1 MGSPTVIADIAT
13 TGANPQIVSRLWDV
27 GPDGNQTLV
36 ARGVYRPDASGRQVF
51 QLHPN
56 GWRFAQG
63 HVPKLQLLGDR
74 KSTRL
79 KSSHANTSYA
89 LFCLKKNKQGIPS
102 IPGGF

>member
-63 HVPKLQLLGDR
+63 HVAKLQLLGRDAPYVR
-74 KSTRL
+74 PSNGAFTAALKNLELRL
-79 KSSHANTSYA
+79 PVIEKP
-89 LFCLKKNKQGIPS
+89 LPQ
-102 IPGGF
+102 